1 MDRGRLNLKSKIAQF
16 EAPTGEVNCTPTR
29 ANPAQKSPSNP
40 SWQAADKIKT
50 ANKADFQSLPRNLVD
65 QSCDRKF
72 ENVWNNEQRP
82 KPPIKPLE
90 LQKAPQKSV
99 DIIGHDKGEGCVSH
113 REEILL
119 SPTAKNQKH
128 MDNLSK
134 IISAQGASSRSESSK
149 PLKSS
154 TYSTV
159 IPQVKQKFPNS
170 GSRFHSP
177 VNESSFSGF
186 PPSNPNNILRP
197 DPFLHKAQCSSVPK
211 PPKTDIFGNASAG
224 DRTLK
229 KVTGFS
235 LGNNQ
240 PQSNEV
246 LVNTTEDSSPGS
258 HSSTSKI
265 PGLQTSRSSQKSIQ
279 QTSPKIKTADD
290 NPLSKGRYQQ
300 QTLRTVADVT
310 RNVRRRATDH
320 VTDVL
325 GRRYRRLPLA
335 DDIPARPSKKPPQL
349 PAAVDLEMF
358 RSLKR
363 NATQETPRM
372 PTRVV
377 SLIPEWSV
385 EEEEGENDQEDYEV
399 CVDNSPTKDGYVNE
413 RRLKNTD
420 SFVRRK
426 TNIGDDDL
434 SDEEI
439 YESI

>member
-16 EAPTGEVNCTPTR
+16 EAPTGEVNGTPTR
-29 ANPAQKSPSNP
+29 TNPAQKSPSNP
-40 SWQAADKIKT
+40 SWQTADKIKT
-50 ANKADFQSLPRNLVD
+50 ANKTDFQSFPRNFVD
-65 QSCDRKF
+65 QSCDKKF
-72 ENVWNNEQRP
+72 ENLRNNEQRP
-82 KPPIKPLE
+82 KPAIKPLE
-90 LQKAPQKSV
+90 LQKAPQKSA
-99 DIIGHDKGEGCVSH
+99 DIISPDKGEGWISH

-128 MDNLSK
+128 MENLSK
-134 IISAQGASSRSESSK
+134 IISAQGASGKSESSK
-149 PLKSS
+149 PLNSS

-170 GSRFHSP
+170 GNRFHSP

-186 PPSNPNNILRP
+186 PPSNPRNISRP
-197 DPFLHKAQCSSVPK
+197 DPIVHKAQSSVPK
-211 PPKTDIFGNASAG
+211 PPKTDVFGNVSAG

-229 KVTGFS
+229 KVAGFS

-246 LVNTTEDSSPGS
+246 PLSKTEGSSPGS
-258 HSSTSKI
+258 HSPTSKI
-265 PGLQTSRSSQKSIQ
+265 PGLQTSRSSQKPIQ
-279 QTSPKIKTADD
+279 QTSPKIKAADD
-290 NPLSKGRYQQ
+290 NPVSKGRYQQ
-300 QTLRTVADVT
+300 QQTLRSVTDVT

-320 VTDVL
+320 VTDVR
-325 GRRYRRLPLA
+325 GRQYRRLPLA
-335 DDIPARPSKKPPQL
+335 DDIPAKPSKKPPQL
-349 PAAVDLEMF
+349 PVAVDLEMF

-363 NATQETPRM
+363 DTTEETPRM
-372 PTRVV
+372 LTRAV

-399 CVDNSPTKDGYVNE
+399 CTDNCPTKDGYVNE
-413 RRLKNTD
+413 QQLKNTD
-420 SFVRRK
+420 SFTRLK
-426 TNIGDDDL
+426 TNNGNQ